1 MKEKT
6 DWKKGPGPSRSGP
19 APQRPKWVK
28 VMLPEREAARR
39 PQHSGVWGHGIEI
52 ARSDRSVLV
61 WIPKLTPKDK
71 NEESLL
77 PSSFSS
83 TSFVEATPNLVIEDT

>member
-1 MKEKT
+1 
-6 DWKKGPGPSRSGP
+6 
-19 APQRPKWVK
+19 
-28 VMLPEREAARR
+28 MLPEREAARR